1 VGTPF
6 RALRRAGDD
15 LPGGTISTA
24 CPRNLMTRTPPAAV
38 VPRHPARARVV
49 RRVLAVTAGTLVAG
63 AWYAFRPDRLFTTRV
78 VDEPAPAAVVAPT
91 AERTGTPPSA
101 APSAAASAAPSASD
115 GVFASD
121 TGTVGAVSALATGRF
136 HSNAHP
142 TRGTATVLEVGPGR
156 RVLRLT
162 GFATS
167 NGPDVRVVLVAA
179 PDVPDDATVR
189 RAGYVQLGKLKGTR
203 GDQNYDI
210 PASLDLT
217 RHRTVTIW
225 CERFRVN
232 FGSAPLTA
240 GPLSAAPA
248 AAEPITAAQ

>member
-15 LPGGTISTA
+15 PPGGTISTA
-24 CPRNLMTRTPPAAV
+24 RPRNLMTRPLPAAV

-78 VDEPAPAAVVAPT
+78 VEEPAPTALVAPT
-91 AERTGTPPSA
+91 AERAGTPPSTPPSA
-101 APSAAASAAPSASD
+101 AASASD

-121 TGTVGAVSALATGRF
+121 TGTVGAVPALATGRF

-162 GFATS
+162 GFSTS